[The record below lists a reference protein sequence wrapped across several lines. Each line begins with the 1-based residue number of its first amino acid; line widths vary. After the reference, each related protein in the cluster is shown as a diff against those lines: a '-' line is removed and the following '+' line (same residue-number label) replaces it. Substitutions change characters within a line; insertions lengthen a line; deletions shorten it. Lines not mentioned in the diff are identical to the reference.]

1 MVTMNPAFKRVGLIG
16 KAADRNVAN
25 TLRALIDFLEPHKA
39 RILLDA
45 GVADMVPGGSY
56 NVVDRNLLAMKC
68 DLAIVVGGDGT
79 LLNAARSLAEP
90 GVAVLGVNLGRL
102 GFLVDVSP
110 EDMTRQL
117 AQIFAGDYTQEERT
131 LLHASVTREGQP
143 IDDSS
148 ALNDVTIHKK
158 DIARMIELDT
168 WINGHFLNTNRS
180 DGLIV
185 ATPTGSTAYALSGG
199 GPILHPGL
207 EAITLVPICPHT
219 LSNRPIVVNDDSR
232 IEIVIHEGTLQA
244 QISCDGQVNLTL
256 DPGDRVTVR
265 KHDHSLRLIHPPGHD
280 YFDILRRKLRWSE
293 QP

>member
-180 DGLIV
+180 DALIV

>member
-1 MVTMNPAFKRVGLIG
+1 MNAPFKRVGLIG
-16 KAADRNVAN
+16 KSGDQHVST
-25 TLRALIDFLEPHKA
+25 TLQALSALLERH
-39 RILLDA
+39 RLQIQVDEDI
-45 GVADMVPGGSY
+45 ADMLAGSVGA
-56 NVVDRNLLAMKC
+56 VVTRETLARQC

-79 LLNAARSLAEP
+79 LLNAARSLADT
-90 GVAVLGVNLGRL
+90 GCAVLGVNLGRL

-110 EDMTRQL
+110 EDMDT
-117 AQIFAGDYTQEERT
+117 QINSILGGDFIEEPRT
-131 LLHASVTREGQP
+131 LLHAMVTRDGEP
-143 IDDSS
+143 VDEST
-148 ALNDVTIHKK
+148 ALNDVVINKK

-168 WINGHFLNTNRS
+168 WIDGHFLNRNRS

-207 EAITLVPICPHT
+207 DAIALVPICPHT
-219 LSNRPIVVNDDSR
+219 LSNRPIVINHDSC

-265 KHDHSLRLIHPPGHD
+265 RHVHDLRLLHPPGHD
-280 YFDILRRKLRWSE
+280 YFDVLRKKLRWSE

>member
-1 MVTMNPAFKRVGLIG
+1 MKPAFKRVGLIG
-16 KAADRNVAN
+16 KAADRNVAI
-25 TLRALIDFLEPHKA
+25 TLRALIDFLERHKA
-39 RILLDA
+39 RIMLDE
-45 GVADMVPGGSY
+45 GVADMVSGSSCS
-56 NVVDRNLLAMKC
+56 VVDRNLLAMKC

-117 AQIFAGDYTQEERT
+117 EKIFAGEYSEEERT
-131 LLHASVTREGQP
+131 LLHASVIRKGEP
-143 IDDSS
+143 IDDSA

-180 DGLIV
+180 DGLII

-199 GPILHPGL
+199 GPILHPDL

-219 LSNRPIVVNDDSR
+219 LSNRPIVIDDDAS

-256 DPGDRVTVR
+256 DPGDRIKVR
-265 KHDHSLRLIHPPGHD
+265 KHDHTLRLIHPPGHD